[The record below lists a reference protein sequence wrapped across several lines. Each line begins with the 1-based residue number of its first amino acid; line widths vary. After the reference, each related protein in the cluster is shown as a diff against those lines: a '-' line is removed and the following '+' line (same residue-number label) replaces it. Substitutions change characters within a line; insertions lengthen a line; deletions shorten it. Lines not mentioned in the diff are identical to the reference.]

1 MFTKINV
8 DSSSNDSKDLK
19 YSVVLGLPFLSQYAS
34 TFNINTRSIALI
46 PSKYSDDGV
55 SLGKDP
61 DLQDKP
67 VLSTKTILIIL
78 ACIGAIILIGGICCC
93 VEQYQKRKQLQ
104 EESLDASI
112 MEVRDKRNRAD
123 SNSSESFGENINV
136 RNLKNAP
143 KHKNPYK

>member
-1 MFTKINV
+1 MLTKITV
-8 DSSSNDSKDLK
+8 DSEGNDSKDLK

-34 TFNINTRSIALI
+34 TFNVNTRSIALT
-46 PSKYSDDGV
+46 PSRYSDDGV

-67 VLSTKTILIIL
+67 VLSKETILIIL
-78 ACIGAIILIGGICCC
+78 ACVGAIILIGGICCC

-104 EESLDASI
+104 EENLDASI
-112 MEVRDKRNRAD
+112 MEVRDKRNRAG
-123 SNSSESFGENINV
+123 SSSSESFGENINV

-143 KHKNPYK
+143 KHENPY